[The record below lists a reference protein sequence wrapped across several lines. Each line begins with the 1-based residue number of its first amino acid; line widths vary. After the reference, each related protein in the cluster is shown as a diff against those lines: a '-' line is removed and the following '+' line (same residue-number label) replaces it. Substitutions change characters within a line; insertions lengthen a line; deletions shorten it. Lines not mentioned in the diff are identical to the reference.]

1 MTAILT
7 DNIRKNLAKLFI
19 DQVQTTTDS
28 DEYYVGVGKST
39 QWNASDT
46 TITPVRTLREERLA
60 RANLQSLKKV
70 ASSSFVIPRYN
81 WTSGTIYTGFNDATV
96 GIPSNAYYVL
106 TENNEVY
113 ICLQQG
119 KSATGVANTSTV
131 VPSYSV
137 AGVSVSQAFETA
149 DGYRWKFLYSVSAA
163 LANSF
168 LSAGFVPVSF
178 QTDSSGV
185 LSGIARDQA
194 LVQEAAVGGQ
204 ILGGT
209 VISGGSG
216 YTSAPTVTVVGN
228 GTGAA
233 ATATISGG
241 VVVKVEMNNESA
253 GLGSGYD
260 YANFT
265 FSGGGGTGASVR
277 PIITS
282 IDGIGKDAR
291 NDLKSSS
298 IMMNIKP
305 NGSESGDWVLGNDF
319 RQIVVLKN
327 PTDSAGTLFTDNT
340 GRALKYLAL
349 TTTGAAF
356 ANNTVIRGAS
366 SSAGAYVVEILDSNL
381 YYTQDEYTGFGTFS
395 AGETIDDSASA
406 ESRVV
411 DLVKAAEVDA
421 FSGEVLY
428 IENRA
433 SVNRPG
439 DGSQT
444 EDIKVIVQV

>member
-19 DQVQTTTDS
+19 DQVQDIADS
-28 DEYYVGVGKST
+28 NEYYVGIGKST
-39 QWNASDT
+39 QWNATDT

-60 RANLQSLKKV
+60 RANLQSIKKV
-70 ASSSFVIPRYN
+70 TSSSFVVPRYN
-81 WTSGTIYTGFNDATV
+81 WTSGTIYSGYNDATV
-96 GIPSNAYYVL
+96 GIPSNSYYVL

-119 KSATGVANTSTV
+119 KSATGAANTSTV

-137 AGVSVSQAFETA
+137 AGVSVTQAFETA

-168 LSAGFVPVSF
+168 LSAGYMPVSF
-178 QTDSSGV
+178 QTDSSGA
-185 LSGIARDQA
+185 LTGASRDQA
-194 LVQEAAVGGQ
+194 LVQEGATVGQ

-209 VISGGSG
+209 IVSGGTG

-233 ATATISGG
+233 ATATVSGG
-241 VVVKVEMNNESA
+241 AVVKVEMNNESA
-253 GLGSGYD
+253 AFGSGYD
-260 YANFT
+260 YASFT
-265 FSGGGGTGASVR
+265 LSGGGGTGASVR
-277 PIITS
+277 PVITS
-282 IDGIGKDAR
+282 AKGIGKDAR
-291 NDLKSSS
+291 EDLKSSS
-298 IMMNIKP
+298 VMMNIKP
-305 NGSESGDWVLGNDF
+305 SGGESGDWVLGNDF

-340 GRALKYLAL
+340 GRTLKYLTL

-356 ANNTVIRGAS
+356 ANNTIIRGAS
-366 SSAGAYVVEILDSNL
+366 SSAGAYVVEISGYNL
-381 YYTQDEYTGFGTFS
+381 YYTQDEHTGFGTFT

-406 ESRVV
+406 ESRVI
-411 DLVKAAEVDA
+411 DLVKASEADA
-421 FSGEVLY
+421 FSGELLY

-433 SVNRPG
+433 SINRPG

>member
-19 DQVQTTTDS
+19 DQVQSTTDS
-28 DEYYVGVGKST
+28 NEYYVGVGKST
-39 QWNASDT
+39 QWNVSDT

-70 ASSSFVIPRYN
+70 ASSSFVVPRYN
-81 WTSGTIYTGFNDATV
+81 WSSGTIYTGFNDATV

-119 KSATGVANTSTV
+119 KSATGAANTSTV

-168 LSAGFVPVSF
+168 LSAGFAPVSF
-178 QTDSSGV
+178 QTDSSGA
-185 LSGIARDQA
+185 LSGISRDQA

-265 FSGGGGTGASVR
+265 LSGGGGTGASVR

-298 IMMNIKP
+298 IMMNVKP
-305 NGSESGDWVLGNDF
+305 DGSESGDWVLGNDF

-356 ANNTVIRGAS
+356 ANNTIIRGAS
-366 SSAGAYVVEILDSNL
+366 SSAGA
-381 YYTQDEYTGFGTFS
+381 
-395 AGETIDDSASA
+395 
-406 ESRVV
+406 
-411 DLVKAAEVDA
+411 
-421 FSGEVLY
+421 
-428 IENRA
+428 
-433 SVNRPG
+433 
-439 DGSQT
+439 
-444 EDIKVIVQV
+444 